1 MDVLL
6 ILLAI
11 GGLVVAGV
19 MLVMASR
26 ATRLQRESDARV
38 EKLQTLA
45 TGSVLFATGAADEV
59 ASVRLANKAFDDFN
73 DETVDARW
81 ELGAGDALP
90 VQPSP
95 SFEMPAHAHPFV
107 MTVPT
112 GGGRFVGSFDRAH
125 DGSRT

>member
-19 MLVMASR
+19 LVVLALR
-26 ATRLQRESDARV
+26 ATRLERESDARV

-59 ASVRLANKAFDDFN
+59 ASVRLANDAFDDFN
-73 DETVDARW
+73 DETIDSRW

-90 VQPSP
+90 AQPSP
-95 SFEMPAHAHPFV
+95 SFEMPANAHPFV
-107 MTVPT
+107 MTVPV
-112 GGGRFVGSFDRAH
+112 GSGRFVGSFDRAQH
-125 DGSRT
+125 GSRT